1 MDILIEQG
9 ILRGQVDE
17 LSKGE
22 LLSLY
27 QRNNSGLDE
36 QGMRA
41 AILKKKGKKV
51 MILCPVSKTEVVF
64 SQKTHSL
71 KMG

>member
-22 LLSLY
+22 MLSLY
-27 QRNNSGLDE
+27 QRNNSRLDE